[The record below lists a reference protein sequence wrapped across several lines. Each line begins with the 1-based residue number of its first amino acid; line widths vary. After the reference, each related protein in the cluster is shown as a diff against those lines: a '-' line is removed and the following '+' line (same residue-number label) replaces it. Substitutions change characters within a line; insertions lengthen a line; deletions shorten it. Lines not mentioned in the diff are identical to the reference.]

1 MSYRGR
7 TVGVA
12 VPAYNEE
19 ELIEDTLMSIPEYV
33 DRVYVI
39 DDCSEDLT
47 ADIVRDFAV
56 TNPRVMCVSHKM
68 NSGVGATI
76 VTGFKNA
83 LDDKIDIVTVMAGD
97 NQMDPT
103 YLPNLIDPIID
114 GEAEFTKGNRLI
126 SGYWEGMSSWRL
138 AGNIMLNI
146 LTKIASGYWHVD
158 DPQNG
163 YIAISRNSL
172 SKLDLNKLYKGYA
185 FENDMM
191 IKANIAG
198 INLVSVPIPA
208 RYGRERS
215 KIIYKKFILKTSFF
229 LFASF
234 IWRVWKKYVIKGH
247 PIGVLYMVGCFG
259 ILLGILLL
267 IAGKWDL
274 LLISAIIFI
283 LSCFWE
289 MITSRPSTKK
299 KSWG

>member
-1 MSYRGR
+1 MSYRDR
-7 TVGVA
+7 TIGVV

-19 ELIEDTLMSIPEYV
+19 LLIADTLRSIPEYV

-47 ADIVRDFAV
+47 ADIVRDFA
-56 TNPRVMCVSHKM
+56 TTDPRVTCVSHKM
-68 NSGVGATI
+68 NGGVGAAI

-83 LDDKIDIVTVMAGD
+83 LDDRIDIVTVMAGD

-103 YLPNLIDPIID
+103 YLPNLIDPTID
-114 GEAEFTKGNRLI
+114 DEAEFTKGNRLI
-126 SGYWEGMSSWRL
+126 SGYWEGMSRWRL
-138 AGNIMLNI
+138 SGNFMLNI

-163 YIAISRNSL
+163 YIAISSNSL
-172 SKLDLNKLYKGYA
+172 SKLDLDKLYKGYA

-198 INLVSVPIPA
+198 IDLVSVPIPA
-208 RYGRERS
+208 KYGQEKS
-215 KIIYKKFILKTSFF
+215 KIKYKKFILKTSLF
-229 LFASF
+229 LFVSF
-234 IWRVWKKYVIKGH
+234 IWRVWKKYLKKGH

-267 IAGKWDL
+267 IVGTWDI
-274 LLISAIIFI
+274 LLISTILFI
-283 LSCFWE
+283 SACFWE
-289 MITSRPSTKK
+289 MIVSRPSTKK
-299 KSWG
+299 RSWG